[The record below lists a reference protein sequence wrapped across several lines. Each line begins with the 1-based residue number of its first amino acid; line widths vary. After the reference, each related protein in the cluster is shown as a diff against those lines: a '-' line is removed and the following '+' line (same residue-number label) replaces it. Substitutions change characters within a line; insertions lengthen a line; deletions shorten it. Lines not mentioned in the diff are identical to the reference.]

1 MEIGERTNNLIYEYC
16 LLRYRQELDLKQFK
30 SDYKESFNNIIKDF
44 SINSIS
50 KQSVEYHRV
59 SYEKLINT
67 RFSYEN
73 TDSVQDN
80 IEIAETIYNML
91 ILFKS
96 QKDGNCVDYY
106 LQNYI
111 DSKDLI
117 IKYYIM
123 YFKYIDE
130 LKLFKE
136 KQFQELRLISKQLID
151 DLTPIYIA
159 KNIYKRL
166 KADLHIL
173 KFDSTELDFVR
184 NTYDNLKE
192 RLLNGISKINENKRI

>member
-30 SDYKESFNNIIKDF
+30 SDYKESFNDIIKEF
-44 SINSIS
+44 GIKSIS
-50 KQSVEYHRV
+50 KQSIEYHRV
-59 SYEKLINT
+59 SYEKLVNT

-73 TDSVQDN
+73 TDLFQDN
-80 IEIAETIYNML
+80 SEIAETIYNML

-96 QKDGNCVDYY
+96 QKDSNCVDYY

-111 DSKDLI
+111 DSKELI
-117 IKYYIM
+117 IEYYTR
-123 YFKYIDE
+123 YFKYINE
-130 LKLFKE
+130 LKTFKE
-136 KQFQELRLISKQLID
+136 MQFQELRLISKKLID
-151 DLTPIYIA
+151 DLTPIHIA

-166 KADLHIL
+166 KVDLHIL

-192 RLLNGISKINENKRI
+192 RLLDGISKINENKLK